1 MNENELNMNNEND
14 LNINDNDIKI
24 ISQGEWLFEFQE
36 ESNAN

>member
-1 MNENELNMNNEND
+1 MNENDNKNMNDND
-14 LNINDNDIKI
+14 NNINDDIKI

>member
-1 MNENELNMNNEND
+1 MNENDNKNM
-14 LNINDNDIKI
+14 NDNDNNINNDIQI